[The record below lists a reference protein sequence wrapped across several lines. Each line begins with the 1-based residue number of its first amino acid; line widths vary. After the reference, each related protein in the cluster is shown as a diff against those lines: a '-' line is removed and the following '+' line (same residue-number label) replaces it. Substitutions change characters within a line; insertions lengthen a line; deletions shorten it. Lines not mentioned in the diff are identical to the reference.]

1 MASTEHRPDRPRLI
15 ATKFRA
21 PARSGPLLVREHLL
35 KRLDAR
41 RDRQLTL
48 IHGPAGFG
56 KTTLAVQWR
65 ERLQADGAAVAWLSL
80 SRDDNAIDRFLAYL
94 VEAIC
99 TGEPSVQLDVASLL
113 EAKVEQAYRIVLAD
127 LVNELE
133 ALTRDVHL
141 VLDDWHLITDRA
153 VRDAVTFLLEHA
165 PPTFHIVLTSRERPT
180 LPLARL
186 RVDDQLTE
194 ITSSDLRFSVG
205 ESRAFL
211 CDVNELRLD
220 EGSVRSLWTST
231 EGWVAAL
238 QLALLS
244 LRSTGATAHA
254 IEVFSGKQHAIGE
267 YLTEN
272 VLDHLPAELLEF
284 LLSTSILDRLSGSLC
299 AAVSGRPDS
308 QQMLESL
315 DKQDLFILPLDES
328 REWYRYHHLFAN
340 HLQRRLKRSAPQRA
354 LELHRAASQWFAD
367 HGHTDEAVT
376 HALAAG
382 DPQRAVELVERDAM
396 WLVEHSYMASLRNL
410 VSKLPAQRLLDRAAL
425 QVSIAWGHCLSHRPA
440 EARVALAH
448 AQKDLVNQAG
458 SSWDEVVV
466 EARVV
471 EAAVRIYQD
480 RTDGVEQLLRPCFE
494 RSSAFRPWVVAVAA
508 NVRTYVH
515 LRCFEHDE
523 ALALQAWARPF
534 QDRAQG
540 PFSAI
545 YGRCFAGIAA
555 QASGQAGTAVQHF
568 QEALRMA
575 DASIGR
581 HSHAARLAEALL
593 GQLMVE
599 MNELDDA
606 ERLLDDSRA
615 LGVEGGVA
623 DFSIATYVS
632 SSRLLAQRGDHAGA
646 HAVLDEGM
654 KTAEHLQFSRLA
666 TAVVCE
672 RVRLRLAVGDVN
684 AAARLLDAETLQ
696 VTGGIEDLSQADDLR
711 LVALARLRRAQGR
724 ASEAIAL
731 MSHWL
736 EPISVRKR
744 PASAARLRIQLALA
758 HDAAGDTRSACSVL
772 SEALALGL
780 AAGLRRSF
788 LDDGPRLVAMIR
800 QLQDKRRGDI
810 DATWA
815 AVQGPLTQLL
825 EMAEDSAQ
833 VSPCAAVTAPV
844 RHAGTAAPAVELLKE
859 REVEILQLL
868 ENGRSNKEIARIL
881 SIGIDTVKWYLKSIY
896 GKLGVSSRAK
906 AVHAARRTGTLD

>member
-1 MASTEHRPDRPRLI
+1 MARAEHRPDRPRLI

-21 PARSGPLLVREHLL
+21 PARSGPLLAREHLL
-35 KRLDAR
+35 DRLAAR
-41 RDRQLTL
+41 RDRKLTL

-56 KTTLAVQWR
+56 KTTLAIQWR

-80 SRDDNAIDRFLAYL
+80 SRDDNEIDRFLAYL

-113 EAKVEQAYRIVLAD
+113 EAKVEQAYSIVMAD
-127 LVNELE
+127 LVNELQ

-141 VLDDWHLITDRA
+141 VLDDWHLITDDA
-153 VRDAVTFLLEHA
+153 VRNAISFLLEHA
-165 PPTFHIVLTSRERPT
+165 PPGFHIVMTSRERPA

-194 ITSSDLRFSVG
+194 ITGADLRFSVG

-220 EGSVRSLWTST
+220 DVSVRSLWNST

-244 LRSTGATAHA
+244 LRSTGATAHS
-254 IEVFSGKQHAIGE
+254 IEVFSGKHHAIGE
-267 YLTEN
+267 YLAEN
-272 VLDHLPAELLEF
+272 VLDHLPADVLEF

-299 AAVSGRPDS
+299 DAVSGLPNS
-308 QQMLESL
+308 QRMLESL

-340 HLQRRLKRSAPQRA
+340 HLHRRLERSAPQRV
-354 LELHRAASQWFAD
+354 LELHRAASHWFAD

-382 DPQRAVELVERDAM
+382 DSQRAVELVERDAM
-396 WLVEHSYMASLRNL
+396 WLVEHSYMASLRSL
-410 VSKLPAQRLLDRAAL
+410 VSKLPAQQLLDRPAL
-425 QVSIAWGHCLSHRPA
+425 QVAIAWGHCLSHRPA

-448 AQKDLVNQAG
+448 AQAHLISQG
-458 SSWDEVVV
+458 SSSSDEALV
-466 EARVV
+466 EARLV
-471 EAAVRIYQD
+471 EACVRIYQD
-480 RTDGVEQLLRPCFE
+480 RTDGVEELLQPCFE
-494 RSSAFRPWVVAVAA
+494 HTSAFRPWVVAVAA
-508 NVRTYVH
+508 NVLTYVH
-515 LRCFEHDE
+515 LRRFDNDE
-523 ALALQAWARPF
+523 ALALQTWARPF
-534 QDRAQG
+534 QERAQG

-555 QASGQAGTAVQHF
+555 QARGHAGTAVQHF

-599 MNELDDA
+599 MNELEDA

-654 KTAEHLQFSRLA
+654 QTAEHLQFSRLT

-672 RVRLRLAVGDVN
+672 RVRLLLAVGDV
-684 AAARLLDAETLQ
+684 AGAERLVGAGAPRA
-696 VTGGIEDLSQADDLR
+696 TGGQEDLSQCDDLR
-711 LVALARLRRAQGR
+711 QIALARLHRAQGR
-724 ASEAIAL
+724 PAVAAAL
-731 MSHWL
+731 MNRLL
-736 EPISVRKR
+736 EPAAMQRR
-744 PASAARLRIQLALA
+744 PGLAASLRIQLALA
-758 HDAAGDTRSACSVL
+758 HDAAGDTRAAQCVL
-772 SEALALGL
+772 AEALIQGL
-780 AAGLRRSF
+780 AAGMRRSF
-788 LDDGPRLVAMIR
+788 LDDGPRLVMMIR
-800 QLQDKRRGDI
+800 QLHDEHRGDI
-810 DATWA
+810 DVGWA
-815 AVQGPLTQLL
+815 AIQGPLARLL
-825 EMAEDSAQ
+825 EMAGDGVPVPGVTTTA
-833 VSPCAAVTAPV
+833 SPCRPHGATGIAIEP
-844 RHAGTAAPAVELLKE
+844 LKD

-868 ENGRSNKEIARIL
+868 ENGRSNKEIARIM
-881 SIGIDTVKWYLKSIY
+881 SIGVDTVKWYLKSIY
-896 GKLGVSSRAK
+896 AKLGVSSRAR
-906 AVHAARRTGTLD
+906 AVHEARRAGTLN